1 MYENKESIVARLK
14 LLLTATRAGSGIED
28 LILNER
34 QDQITILFETGCTR
48 EVNIAADSG
57 IAIIQDVIK
66 QLL

>member
-14 LLLTATRAGSGIED
+14 LLLTATRAGSDIED

-34 QDQITILFETGCTR
+34 QDKITILFETGYTR

-66 QLL
+66 HLF